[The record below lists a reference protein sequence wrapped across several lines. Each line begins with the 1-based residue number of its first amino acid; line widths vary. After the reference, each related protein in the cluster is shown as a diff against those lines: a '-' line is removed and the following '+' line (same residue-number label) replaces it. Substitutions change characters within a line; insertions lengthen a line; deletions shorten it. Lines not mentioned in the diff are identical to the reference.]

1 MLTAQTFWCQT
12 FLRTVSRAIPR
23 TLTVLSVALTAC
35 DGSGDPAPAGGAEPS
50 TKSGAPGHEPGG
62 APPDLRVLRPPAVD
76 VGPLL
81 EPASPPSGRTT
92 YAYQFNAPIYLRPS
106 PDDIVGLARRGQ
118 SFGVA
123 RWLRGE
129 GCQYGWLELATGGY
143 VCNELGFDTSKEPT
157 PLPPELQTRL
167 PADAPLPFTY
177 ARVLEPG
184 IASWTEVP
192 TVADEE
198 GSVAARTEGVVFI
211 AIEREHVRDDGEV
224 FVEDVRRRF
233 FRKSDLFYKPAP
245 TLQGQV
251 LDDVHRLPL
260 AFVHAPFAVVEQDDE
275 DAPPGLAIKFTRFV
289 VEGTENG
296 QARFEGGQVP
306 RATVRIARELD
317 RPEDVDADDQWIH
330 VDLDQQTL
338 VAYEGDRPVYATV
351 VSSGKP
357 GYEPQRGTFRIGK
370 KYVAKKMAGEDVAD
384 GSYDIDQVPYIMY
397 YWGSFALHG
406 AYWHDDFGNVRSH
419 GCTNLSPADARW
431 LFRWAEPALPPGWLG
446 KVGLRG
452 PWVHVTRSPAED

>member
-23 TLTVLSVALTAC
+23 TLTVLLLALASC
-35 DGSGDPAPAGGAEPS
+35 DGPSDPAPARGEPS
-50 TKSGAPGHEPGG
+50 DAPKGRP
-62 APPDLRVLRPPAVD
+62 PPDLQVLRPPAVQRE
-76 VGPLL
+76 PML
-81 EPASPPSGRTT
+81 EPASAPTGRTT
-92 YAYQFNAPIYLRPS
+92 YAYQFNAPIYRQPS

-118 SFGVA
+118 TFGVA
-123 RWLRGE
+123 RWLRGT
-129 GCQYGWLELATGGY
+129 GCKYGWLELATGGY

-184 IASWTEVP
+184 IPSWTEMP
-192 TVADEE
+192 PAGNEE
-198 GSVAARTEGVVFI
+198 GSISARTEGVVFI
-211 AIEREHVRDDGEV
+211 AVEREHVRDDGEI

-251 LDDVHRLPL
+251 LDEGHRLPL
-260 AFVHAPFAVVEQDDE
+260 AFVHAPFAVVERE
-275 DAPPGLAIKFTRFV
+275 GVSLPGLAIKFARFV
-289 VEGTENG
+289 VEGIDHG
-296 QARFEGGQVP
+296 KVRFEHGRVP
-306 RATVRIARELD
+306 RATVRIAREID
-317 RPEDVDADDQWIH
+317 RPEGVDPDDQWIH

-338 VAYEGDRPVYATV
+338 VAYDGDRPVYATV

-357 GYEPQRGTFRIGK
+357 GYEPERGTFRIGK
-370 KYVAKKMAGEDVAD
+370 KYVAKKMAGDDVAD

-419 GCTNLSPADARW
+419 GCTNLAPADARW
-431 LFRWAEPALPPGWLG
+431 LFRWAEPALPRGWLG

-452 PWVHVTRSPAED
+452 PWIHVTRSPATD